1 MAQDYKLYF
10 IYIYTYIE
18 YRREIYPPT
27 WTFNS
32 NSKNS
37 SERRTRGGGWGENER
52 KSDLNIGR
60 RFKGNIFKIVKTVIN
75 TKKMLAEV
83 VLVLLFFFLGRLL
96 EYQRRPRSRP
106 LRHDHSLRERRGRAP
121 SQTE

>member
-32 NSKNS
+32 NSVKIHRNA
-37 SERRTRGGGWGENER
+37 ELVGGGRMRENP
-52 KSDLNIGR
+52 I
-60 RFKGNIFKIVKTVIN
+60 
-75 TKKMLAEV
+75 
-83 VLVLLFFFLGRLL
+83 
-96 EYQRRPRSRP
+96 
-106 LRHDHSLRERRGRAP
+106 
-121 SQTE
+121 